1 MKSLYLIIQH
11 TGVRGH
17 SFRRF
22 IYPSPA
28 LACVVSLRVLR
39 ENGVEALPAP
49 YQARWTGS
57 QQPPELGLPNVGIP
71 PSVFEMLSKRDVF
84 PHTREK
90 IDVCIKYEGEDAC
103 YIFNNASY
111 AVSDYRVAAHRLT
124 AGIYIVEATAT
135 SGDIVV
141 QRSFRLRNDFQRQ
154 DFRLEAISNANEAH
168 RINLES
174 TRR

>member
-1 MKSLYLIIQH
+1 
-11 TGVRGH
+11 
-17 SFRRF
+17 
-22 IYPSPA
+22 
-28 LACVVSLRVLR
+28 
-39 ENGVEALPAP
+39 
-49 YQARWTGS
+49 
-57 QQPPELGLPNVGIP
+57 
-71 PSVFEMLSKRDVF
+71 MLSKRDVF

-135 SGDIVV
+135 SGDILV

-154 DFRLEAISNANEAH
+154 DFRLEPIYNANEAH

>member
-11 TGVRGH
+11 SGVRVRL
-17 SFRRF
+17 FRRF

-28 LACVVSLRVLR
+28 LACVVNLRVHR

-57 QQPPELGLPNVGIP
+57 QQPPELGIPNVGIP

-84 PHTREK
+84 PHTGEK

-111 AVSDYRVAAHRLT
+111 AVSDFRLDAHRLKDPV
-124 AGIYIVEATAT
+124 IYIVQATAT
-135 SGDIVV
+135 SGDIVLR
-141 QRSFRLRNDFQRQ
+141 RSFRLRNDFQLQ
-154 DFRLEAISNANEAH
+154 NFRLEAIKNANEA
-168 RINLES
+168 LL
-174 TRR
+174 TV